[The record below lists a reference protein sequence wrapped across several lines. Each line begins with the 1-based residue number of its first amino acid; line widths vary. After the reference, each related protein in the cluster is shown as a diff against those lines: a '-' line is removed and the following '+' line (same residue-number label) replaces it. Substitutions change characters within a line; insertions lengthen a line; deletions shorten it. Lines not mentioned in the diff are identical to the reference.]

1 MKFRAAVA
9 GVVALVLVGCTTPPK
24 PQPLPSVTI
33 TWAGT
38 TVTKGST
45 RVPDPSSPT
54 GYRSK
59 MTWWA
64 PASDASPIH
73 AGLGTSMG
81 VAFILS
87 NTGAAGP
94 IPVQVTWTFP
104 PPGIQWH
111 GSDGARRSSDR
122 TVQYC
127 IDGQES
133 LAGWRFSEPSELVPG
148 TWTVELAIA
157 GNTFLRRQFDVVVQ

>member
-1 MKFRAAVA
+1 MKFRVAVA
-9 GVVALVLVGCTTPPK
+9 SIGALVVVGCSTPPQ
-24 PQPLPSVTI
+24 PQHPPTVTL

-45 RVPDPSSPT
+45 RVPDATSPT
-54 GYRSK
+54 GYRSR

-73 AGLGTSMG
+73 AALGTSMG

-94 IPVQVTWTFP
+94 IPVQVTWIFP
-104 PPGIQWH
+104 SPGIRWH
-111 GSDGARRSSDR
+111 DADGGPRSSDR

-127 IDGQES
+127 IDGQET

-148 TWTVELAIA
+148 TWSVELAIA
-157 GNTFLRRQFDVVVQ
+157 GNTFLRRQFDVVVP